1 MTEAQTNPNEETPV
15 SQEVIDVASLQA
27 RIEVLEKEVSDHKDA
42 YLRATADYKNLKRRY
57 DTERIELIGRASAA
71 VLLKLLPVVDD
82 LNRAVSS
89 VTAEVAGSLWYGGFK
104 LIPNKLQQL
113 LDSEGITAIATVDSA
128 FDPNMHEAIAYEP
141 SDEAHDGLVVAEL
154 QRGYLLRDKVLRP
167 AMVKVGKAE

>member
-1 MTEAQTNPNEETPV
+1 
-15 SQEVIDVASLQA
+15 LQA
-27 RIEVLEKEVSDHKDA
+27 RIDVLEKEVSDHKDA

-113 LDSEGITAIATVDSA
+113 LDSEGVTAIATVDSA
-128 FDPNMHEAIAYEP
+128 FDPNLHEAIAYEP
-141 SDEAHDGLVVAEL
+141 SDAAHDGLVVAEL
-154 QRGYLLRDKVLRP
+154 QRGYMLRDKVLRP

>member
-1 MTEAQTNPNEETPV
+1 M
-15 SQEVIDVASLQA
+15 
-27 RIEVLEKEVSDHKDA
+27 
-42 YLRATADYKNLKRRY
+42 
-57 DTERIELIGRASAA
+57 
-71 VLLKLLPVVDD
+71 
-82 LNRAVSS
+82 SS

-113 LDSEGITAIATVDSA
+113 LDSEGVTAIATVDSA